1 MLETI
6 GVSSMND
13 LLVDIPQTLR
23 LESLQLPAGLSEFET
38 MAQVTALAKR
48 NRVFADRLTFRGG
61 GVYRRFIPAAVA
73 AVTSKPEFYT
83 AYTPYQ
89 AEASQGTLQ
98 AIFEFQT
105 LIAELTA
112 LDVAN
117 ASLYDGATAVAEA
130 AMMAFVQTG
139 RNEVIVSGYV
149 HPEYV
154 QVLRAFGD
162 GRGIKVRKDGEPN
175 KKTAAVIFQQ
185 PDFLGLLVDPRAL
198 TAAAHDAGA
207 LAIAVVD
214 PISLAV
220 LAPPGEYGADI
231 AVGEGQQLG
240 MAPSFGG
247 PHVGFIACRKELVRK
262 LPGRLVGTAHDVQG
276 RRGFVLALAA
286 REQHIRR
293 EKATS
298 NICTNHSLCAL
309 AAAVYLTYMGPYGLR
324 QVAEVSFK
332 RAHALAER
340 LAALPGWPR
349 LSEPELMRHYSRLAS
364 LNYSISENFYPLGS
378 CTMKYNP
385 VANEAAAA
393 LPGFA
398 GLHPYQDEETVQG
411 ALELMWRLEQALC
424 AVVGVDRV
432 TLQPAA
438 GAHGE
443 WTALRMIRA
452 YQHSRGEARTEV
464 LVPDSAHGT
473 NPASAALSGFQVV
486 EVKSG
491 GDGRISLADLESKL
505 SPRTSALMLT
515 NPNTLGLFERE
526 ILDIAELVHSTGA
539 MLYYDGAN
547 LNAFMGICR
556 PGDMGFDAVHMNLPK
571 TFTTSPGRG
580 GPGAGPVGV
589 KTELVPFLPSPTVER
604 TNGRLTFDHKPPQS
618 IGRVRSFYG
627 NFGMLVRAYTY
638 ILAMGGDGLSQASRD
653 AVLSANYLRKLLDG
667 HLEMPHDGPCMHEF
681 VASAHNLTVQDGVRA
696 LDLAKAL
703 LDREFYAPTV
713 YFPLVVPEA
722 IMVEPTE
729 TESKATLD
737 AFAQAVRE
745 IVAQAKTD
753 PQGLHQEPKRTP
765 VGRLDEVAAAR
776 RINAYLQGQSEDPVL
791 RWKAAAESPS

>member
-1 MLETI
+1 MTEPLSFEL
-6 GVSSMND
+6 SRPA
-13 LLVDIPQTLR
+13 VDPPR
-23 LESLQLPAGLSEFET
+23 LPDANVAGPSPADVLP
-38 MAQVTALAKR
+38 
-48 NRVFADRLTFRGG
+48 RG
-61 GVYRRFIPAAVA
+61 A
-73 AVTSKPEFYT
+73 
-83 AYTPYQ
+83 
-89 AEASQGTLQ
+89 
-98 AIFEFQT
+98 
-105 LIAELTA
+105 
-112 LDVAN
+112 
-117 ASLYDGATAVAEA
+117 
-130 AMMAFVQTG
+130 
-139 RNEVIVSGYV
+139 
-149 HPEYV
+149 
-154 QVLRAFGD
+154 LRA
-162 GRGIKVRKDGEPN
+162 K
-175 KKTAAVIFQQ
+175 
-185 PDFLGLLVDPRAL
+185 
-198 TAAAHDAGA
+198 
-207 LAIAVVD
+207 
-214 PISLAV
+214 
-220 LAPPGEYGADI
+220 PPG
-231 AVGEGQQLG
+231 L
-240 MAPSFGG
+240 
-247 PHVGFIACRKELVRK
+247 
-262 LPGRLVGTAHDVQG
+262 
-276 RRGFVLALAA
+276 
-286 REQHIRR
+286 
-293 EKATS
+293 
-298 NICTNHSLCAL
+298 
-309 AAAVYLTYMGPYGLR
+309 
-324 QVAEVSFK
+324 
-332 RAHALAER
+332 
-340 LAALPGWPR
+340 PR
-349 LSEPELMRHYSRLAS
+349 LSEPEIMRHYSRMAS

-385 VANEAAAA
+385 VVNEAAAA

-398 GLHPYQDEETVQG
+398 DLHPYQDEETVQG

-424 AVVGVDRV
+424 AIVGVDRV

-515 NPNTLGLFERE
+515 NPNTLGLFEGE

-556 PGDMGFDAVHMNLPK
+556 PGDMGFDAVHMNLHK
-571 TFTTSPGRG
+571 TFTTPHGGG

-589 KTELVPFLPSPTVER
+589 KSELVPFLPAPTVER
-604 TNGRLTFDHKPPQS
+604 TNGRLTLDHKRPQS

>member
-1 MLETI
+1 MTEPLSFEL
-6 GVSSMND
+6 SRPA
-13 LLVDIPQTLR
+13 VDPPR
-23 LESLQLPAGLSEFET
+23 LPDANVAGPSPADVLP
-38 MAQVTALAKR
+38 
-48 NRVFADRLTFRGG
+48 RG
-61 GVYRRFIPAAVA
+61 A
-73 AVTSKPEFYT
+73 
-83 AYTPYQ
+83 
-89 AEASQGTLQ
+89 
-98 AIFEFQT
+98 
-105 LIAELTA
+105 
-112 LDVAN
+112 
-117 ASLYDGATAVAEA
+117 
-130 AMMAFVQTG
+130 
-139 RNEVIVSGYV
+139 
-149 HPEYV
+149 
-154 QVLRAFGD
+154 LRA
-162 GRGIKVRKDGEPN
+162 K
-175 KKTAAVIFQQ
+175 
-185 PDFLGLLVDPRAL
+185 
-198 TAAAHDAGA
+198 
-207 LAIAVVD
+207 
-214 PISLAV
+214 
-220 LAPPGEYGADI
+220 PPG
-231 AVGEGQQLG
+231 L
-240 MAPSFGG
+240 
-247 PHVGFIACRKELVRK
+247 
-262 LPGRLVGTAHDVQG
+262 
-276 RRGFVLALAA
+276 
-286 REQHIRR
+286 
-293 EKATS
+293 
-298 NICTNHSLCAL
+298 
-309 AAAVYLTYMGPYGLR
+309 
-324 QVAEVSFK
+324 
-332 RAHALAER
+332 
-340 LAALPGWPR
+340 PR
-349 LSEPELMRHYSRLAS
+349 LSEPEIMRHYSRMAS

-385 VANEAAAA
+385 VVNEAAAA

-398 GLHPYQDEETVQG
+398 DLHPYQDEETVQG

-424 AVVGVDRV
+424 AIVGVDRV

-556 PGDMGFDAVHMNLPK
+556 PGDMGFDAVHMNLHK
-571 TFTTSPGRG
+571 TFTTPHGGG

-589 KTELVPFLPSPTVER
+589 KSELVPFLPAPTVER
-604 TNGRLTFDHKPPQS
+604 ANGRLTLDHKRPQS